1 MESEFSY
8 SSNTNSLALVVDPPP
23 KIDLPFEIL
32 FSVNS
37 LVHDACFPATSLD
50 TEFYLFLDP
59 KTHDRAH
66 SLIMLF
72 KSYCALENVRMLMLL
87 GSPKSTQN
95 GRRKKSL
102 CNRL

>member
-1 MESEFSY
+1 MESGFSY

-37 LVHDACFPATSLD
+37 LVHNACFPATSLD
-50 TEFYLFLDP
+50 IEFYLFLDP
-59 KTHDRAH
+59 KTQDRAH

-72 KSYCALENVRMLMLL
+72 KSYCALEKFRMLMLL